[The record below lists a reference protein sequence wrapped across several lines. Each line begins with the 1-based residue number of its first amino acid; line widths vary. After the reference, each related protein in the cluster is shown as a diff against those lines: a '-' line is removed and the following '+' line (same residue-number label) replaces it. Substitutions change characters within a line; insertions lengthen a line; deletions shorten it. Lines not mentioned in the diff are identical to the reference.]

1 MKVYNTLLTAFLCM
15 LIIGCRQSDSNVE
28 VNTIKG
34 AGSEIIDFRVISF
47 DLDDVKLLD
56 GPFYRATELD
66 KKVLLNYK
74 PDRFLAR
81 FRIEAGLKPKAEPYH
96 GWEDNTIAG
105 HSLGHYLTAVC
116 LMFQTTGDSVFK
128 ERADYIVKELAEC
141 QNAEGNGYI
150 GAFKDGLKI
159 LEGEVAKGD
168 IRAQGF
174 NLNGIWVPYYTQHKV
189 LDGLIH
195 AYKLCGNNE
204 ALDVA
209 VKFSDWLYTIVK
221 DLNEE
226 QIQEMLNCEH
236 GGINEVLAEL
246 YALTKDNKYLGM
258 SKVFHHKA
266 IIDSIAHHNDI
277 LQGKHA
283 NTQIPKFVGT
293 ARRYELTGNE
303 NDYEASEFF
312 WDRVV
317 NHHSY
322 VTGGNSNHE
331 YFGGPDSLR
340 NRLSDGT
347 TETCNVYNMLKLSA
361 HLFQWEA
368 KAEVADYYER
378 ALFNHILSSQN
389 PTDGRVTYFLS
400 LEMGG
405 CKTYQDPEWFTCCVG
420 TGMENHAKYGKNIY
434 YHNNEELFVSQFI
447 ASELRWEE
455 KGITVTQNTKYPE
468 EQGTSFKINCD
479 NPVKFALNI
488 RYPGWAEQGIQIL
501 INDELYKVVEEPQ
514 SFVSINR
521 KWSSGDEVKVIIPFN
536 LRLESMPDDENRV
549 AVMYGP
555 LVLVGD
561 LGPENDSTA
570 TDLLYVPVLMTS
582 ERNPEIWLKKV
593 PGKMNTFVSKNIGRP
608 KDVLFM
614 PFYEVHGRTYS
625 VYFDLFTEEKWDQ
638 QKVEYLKIKQK
649 LKKLQEMT
657 IDYFK
662 LGEMQPERDHNFKEE
677 NTWVEELKH
686 TKYREADRG
695 GWFSF
700 DMDVYA
706 GQPMSLVMEY
716 YGGLPGKRTFDV
728 YIDDH
733 KIASENLCNKNNG
746 EFYYQEY
753 AIPNELSVNG
763 GKVTIK
769 IIPNEGHRAGPV
781 SSARIVKR

>member
-1 MKVYNTLLTAFLCM
+1 MKVYITLLTAFLCI
-15 LIIGCRQSDSNVE
+15 LILGCRQSDSNIE
-28 VNTIKG
+28 VNSIKG
-34 AGSEIIDFRVISF
+34 TGSEIIDFRVISF

-105 HSLGHYLTAVC
+105 HSLGHYLTAIC

-141 QNAEGNGYI
+141 QDAVGNGYI

-204 ALDVA
+204 ALVVA

-236 GGINEVLAEL
+236 GGINEVLVEL
-246 YALTKDNKYLGM
+246 YALTNDNKYLDM

-266 IIDSIAHHNDI
+266 IIDSIAHHKDI

-434 YHNNEELFVSQFI
+434 YHNHEELFVSQFI

-468 EQGTSFKINCD
+468 EQGTSFKITCD

-501 INDELYKVVEEPQ
+501 INNESYKVIEEPQ
-514 SFVSINR
+514 SFVSIDREWN
-521 KWSSGDEVKVIIPFN
+521 SGDEVKVVIPFN

-561 LGPENDSTA
+561 LGPENDISA

-582 ERNPEIWLKKV
+582 ERNPEKWLKKV
-593 PGKMNTFVSKNIGRP
+593 SGKMNTFVSENIGRP
-608 KDVLFM
+608 KDVLFR
-614 PFYEVHGRTYS
+614 PFYEVYGRSYS

-662 LGEMQPERDHNFKEE
+662 LGEMQPERDHNFNEE

-753 AIPNELSVNG
+753 AIPNEFLVNG